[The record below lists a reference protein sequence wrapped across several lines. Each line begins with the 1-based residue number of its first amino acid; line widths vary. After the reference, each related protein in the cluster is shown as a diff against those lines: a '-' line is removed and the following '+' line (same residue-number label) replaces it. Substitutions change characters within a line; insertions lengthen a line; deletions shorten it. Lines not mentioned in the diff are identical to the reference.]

1 MNIPFNRPLVTGDEA
16 VALRKLAES
25 GKLGA
30 GGEYTGKCEAWL
42 RQNLKTPAAFLTAS
56 CSGAL
61 EMAVILAGVTLGDEV
76 IMPSFT
82 FPSMANAVALRGGV
96 PVFVDIRPDTLN
108 IDESLIEAA
117 IGPRT
122 KAIMTMHY
130 AGVACDME
138 RVAAIAERH
147 GLFVIEDAAHALLAD
162 CRGRPLGSHA
172 HMGAISFHETKNIHC
187 GEGGA
192 LLLNDPK
199 LAREA
204 EIVRDKGTD
213 RAAFIRGDIHKYSW
227 VGLGSSYGPSELQ
240 AAWLFT
246 QFSSARNVTARRAKI
261 WTAYHEALEPL
272 EREGFLR
279 RPIVPDGCAHN
290 AHIYYIL
297 LQDESRR
304 AQVINYLSK
313 RGIDTVFHF
322 SPLHNSPAGI
332 RYGRTVGAMR
342 NTEILAPRLL
352 RLPLWIGMERYV
364 PEITGALS
372 TFFSHLQ
379 GSTESNR
386 QHPEFPE
393 NISA

>member
-1 MNIPFNRPLVTGDEA
+1 MNIPFNKPLVTGGEA
-16 VALRKLAES
+16 AALRKLAES

-42 RQNLKTPAAFLTAS
+42 RQNLKAPAAFLTAS

-61 EMAVILAGVTLGDEV
+61 EMAVILADVGPGDEV

-122 KAIMTMHY
+122 KAIMVMHY
-130 AGVACDME
+130 AGVACDMD
-138 RVAAIAERH
+138 RINAIAKRN

-162 CRGRPLGSHA
+162 SQGHPLGSRG

-192 LLLNDPK
+192 LLLNEPN
-199 LAREA
+199 LAKEA

-227 VGLGSSYGPSELQ
+227 VELGSSYGPSELQ
-240 AAWLFT
+240 AAWLYA
-246 QFSSARNVTARRAKI
+246 QFSSARNATHRRAKI
-261 WTAYHEALEPL
+261 WAAYHEALECL
-272 EREGFLR
+272 EREGFMR

-290 AHIYYIL
+290 SHIYYIL
-297 LQDESRR
+297 LRDELQRS
-304 AQVINYLSK
+304 QVMEHLRK

-342 NTEILAPRLL
+342 NTEILASRLL
-352 RLPLWIGMERYV
+352 RLPLWIGIEQYV
-364 PEITGALS
+364 PEIAGALN
-372 TFFSHLQ
+372 TYFSDFQ
-379 GSTESNR
+379 GSSESNR
-386 QHPEFPE
+386 QHSGFPE
-393 NISA
+393 NILA